1 MRLASSSCSGISV
14 MKMLIF
20 SHHSSFIISLVS
32 LQFLSCQGIYSL
44 TIHPF
49 NSLTLFYQVRETK
62 APGVVGA
69 PGLEED
75 PVSQATVLEM
85 RLRLQT
91 KPAQLVG
98 TMLIEKTFNF
108 ILIRKLSILE
118 PLGTLPS
125 PLQPNLLSGPDQSLF
140 RDLR

>member
-1 MRLASSSCSGISV
+1 MYLSNFSV
-14 MKMLIF
+14 AKESI
-20 SHHSSFIISLVS
+20 
-32 LQFLSCQGIYSL
+32 

-85 RLRLQT
+85 TLRLLT
-91 KPAQLVG
+91 KPAQLVR
-98 TMLIEKTFNF
+98 TMVRENAFHF

-118 PLGTLPS
+118 SLGTLPS
-125 PLQPNLLSGPDQSLF
+125 PLQPTLLSDPDQSLF